1 MVLLSRLHPQLVVHG
16 LTNHST
22 KEEKPNSTIAS
33 LLVYLAPY
41 STYRE
46 RFSAVKAIPR
56 NYGHSQELPWLAL
69 NPFHSDVARWCKL
82 LYD

>member
-16 LTNHST
+16 PTNHST
-22 KEEKPNSTIAS
+22 KEEEPNSTIAS
-33 LLVYLAPY
+33 PLVYSVPY
-41 STYRE
+41 STYRK